1 MAHVWLASRH
11 ASEPRIPPP
20 VHGDEEVVDWFA
32 SIVFPSDQEVWVIE
46 RQRRVVAILV
56 MQGSWIEQLYV
67 HPDWTGRRLGSGLV
81 DLAKDRRTLLQLWSF
96 QSNTGARRFYERH
109 GFVAREMTEGLN
121 EEGAPDV
128 RYEWRRR

>member
-11 ASEPRIPPP
+11 ASVPRIPPP

-32 SIVFPSDQEVWVIE
+32 SVVFPSAREVWVVE

-67 HPDWTGRRLGSGLV
+67 HPDWTGGGLGSGLV
-81 DLAKDRRTLLQLWSF
+81 DLAKDRNALLQLWSF
-96 QSNTGARRFYERH
+96 RSNTGARRFYERH
-109 GFVAREMTEGLN
+109 GFVARETTEGLN

-128 RYEWRRR
+128 RFEWRRR